1 MDITLYY
8 YTRAEYLP
16 DIIRNNRL
24 RVTDPLKSNDPLE
37 LNPVFIPEESDSD
50 NEQLLTF
57 QLGEG
62 YKHAIKQ
69 HSPAIVCLSANMSS
83 MLMWGHYASSHSG
96 VCLAFKFE
104 LEDNS
109 FSIKLRGTGSADLI
123 PVVYCKKRINGRN
136 FIVKQ
141 DENSVPIFKMFPLF
155 QRLMCCKW
163 KDWSYEREMRLLLG
177 SSVPLSYEGGYLFT
191 PCLMRH
197 LDGIIIGLKSKLS
210 IRDIEALCFQTQH
223 EGIKIAHA
231 DLDRKECKIS
241 TDCYKDMLDEDYNQL
256 VSARISNME
265 DNEKANGVIIDN
277 MQ

>member
-1 MDITLYY
+1 
-8 YTRAEYLP
+8 
-16 DIIRNNRL
+16 
-24 RVTDPLKSNDPLE
+24 
-37 LNPVFIPEESDSD
+37 
-50 NEQLLTF
+50 
-57 QLGEG
+57 
-62 YKHAIKQ
+62 
-69 HSPAIVCLSANMSS
+69 
-83 MLMWGHYASSHSG
+83 
-96 VCLAFKFE
+96 
-104 LEDNS
+104 
-109 FSIKLRGTGSADLI
+109 
-123 PVVYCKKRINGRN
+123 
-136 FIVKQ
+136 
-141 DENSVPIFKMFPLF
+141 
-155 QRLMCCKW
+155 
-163 KDWSYEREMRLLLG
+163 MRLLLG